1 MNMQLEEL
9 KKQIGEAER
18 ICFFTGAGVSTE
30 SGIPD
35 FRSQNGLYRK
45 NLEFSDVISTSFYR
59 NDPVLFWELFKEIFR
74 VKLLHEYEPNS
85 GHDFIAELGQE
96 KTVHVITQN
105 IDGLHQKAGSKNVY
119 EIHGTIKR
127 AHCQKCKNEFGLDFL
142 NKAGLPSCTSC
153 EEVLKPNVVLFGDSI
168 HCFEEA
174 VEVALQSDLFIVMG
188 SSLQVTPINQIPLLV
203 RKLGQIPMII
213 INKEPT
219 HYDYVFDSQI
229 YLPIGEVVTAL
240 RNEK

>member
-1 MNMQLEEL
+1 MNMQVEEL
-9 KKQIGEAER
+9 KKRIGEASR
-18 ICFFTGAGVSTE
+18 ICVFTGAGISTE

-45 NLEFSDVISTSFYR
+45 NLEFSDVISTSFYQ
-59 NDPVLFWELFKEIFR
+59 NNPVLFWELFKEIFR
-74 VKLLHEYEPNS
+74 VKLLDEYEPNS
-85 GHDFIAELGQE
+85 GHYFIAELEEE

-105 IDGLHQKAGSKNVY
+105 IDGLHQKAGSTNVY

-127 AHCQKCKNEFGLDFL
+127 AHCQKCGSEFGLNFL
-142 NKAGLPSCTSC
+142 TKVELPSCTSC

-168 HCFEEA
+168 HWFEEA
-174 VEVALQSDLFIVMG
+174 VEAALQSDLFIVMG

-203 RKLGQIPMII
+203 RKHGQVPMVI

-219 HYDYVFDSQI
+219 YYDYVFDNQI
-229 YLPIGEVVTAL
+229 HLPIGEVVTAL
-240 RNEK
+240 KSGK